1 MSMIKDIRHQSKHHA
16 EYKIRRSSANYSV
29 SGMGP
34 NISWSAVA
42 RTVYMEGRFT
52 ELRVS
57 WSWSCIDHPV
67 WMLETA
73 RR

>member
-57 WSWSCIDHPV
+57 
-67 WMLETA
+67 
-73 RR
+73 